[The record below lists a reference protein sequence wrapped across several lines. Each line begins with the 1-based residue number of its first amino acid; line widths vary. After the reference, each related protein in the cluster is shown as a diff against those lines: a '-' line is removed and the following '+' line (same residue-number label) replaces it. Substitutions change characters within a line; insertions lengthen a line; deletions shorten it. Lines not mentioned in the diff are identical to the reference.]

1 MNGGKNMGKEKNDV
15 EATGRPVVV
24 VPFGEIT
31 IHGPSGD
38 NVLLLVYD
46 PITNGIVGIDAS
58 YVDQAS
64 DIVKSPYSMH
74 NSEMLISTK
83 GRDIEHIDA
92 PRFGLKGIGEDI
104 KYIGNTLQIK
114 LKGSEEF
121 TTLEIDQLPVE
132 VREVLAAWALR
143 DQWIVKTLTL
153 NNIET
158 LAEEMGISMD
168 RITSDVISVI
178 VHSVEKGVDA
188 ALENWGDIVREA
200 IEESVPD
207 LPEDNTED

>member
-1 MNGGKNMGKEKNDV
+1 MGKDKSDV
-15 EATGRPVVV
+15 EATGKPVVV

-31 IHGPSGD
+31 IHGPGGD

-64 DIVKSPYSMH
+64 YIVKSPYSMH

-83 GRDIEHIDA
+83 GRDIEHIEA

-168 RITSDVISVI
+168 RITSDVISEI

-200 IEESVPD
+200 IEDSVPHKD
-207 LPEDNTED
+207 DEDVEP